1 MPSATD
7 YPPVHN
13 CTLIIS
19 YRTGGNK
26 QLGPQ
31 EEAHQQFRHSTARN
45 RIHCKVHL
53 AGYPCLLRKRGRAE
67 RICKV
72 ERGMS
77 EGKDGWGQLKEVK
90 RVFRERCFRTRG
102 ICCTFRVYVIF
113 LPLLWEKYSCFL
125 YNQKHW
131 WKTFQ
136 IYVPESTWPYYLV
149 LNKFYFHLIN
159 PFD

>member
-1 MPSATD
+1 MAQTLFHRYCSTSQPLSKLLTPTPNVIQYRKAKCRRPPSHRLDKRLHFPFLKKGAVPSATN
-7 YPPVHN
+7 YPPDYN

-19 YRTGGNK
+19 YRTGGNN

-31 EEAHQQFRHSTARN
+31 EKAHQQFRHSTARN

-77 EGKDGWGQLKEVK
+77 EGKDG
-90 RVFRERCFRTRG
+90 
-102 ICCTFRVYVIF
+102 
-113 LPLLWEKYSCFL
+113 
-125 YNQKHW
+125 
-131 WKTFQ
+131 
-136 IYVPESTWPYYLV
+136 
-149 LNKFYFHLIN
+149 
-159 PFD
+159 